1 MHIVMVI
8 GAIAISV
15 LLRSTQI
22 PATLPWP
29 QRWTRTLG
37 AFTLPPVLLLTTALA
52 IALMGP
58 NGMMLGMTV
67 GGVGYGFSV
76 LLLGGAF
83 GWLLVL
89 MVQGMRAKAAA
100 QTYPLITL
108 GTVQARLLKMPDCF
122 AGHVG
127 LWPSELVISEGLIE
141 RLTAEQLQ
149 GVLAHEQAHRYYQDT
164 LWFWILGWLR
174 RLTGWLP
181 RTEALWQELLLLR
194 ELRADHWAAT
204 QVDPLTLA
212 EALLVVV
219 RSPFIPP
226 AAQVIPLHDQPTRV
240 ETRINALLAAD
251 LPSEERL
258 GQLLAE
264 QQNRWLIGG
273 LVALLVPLLLMAL
286 HH

>member
-8 GAIAISV
+8 GAIAIAVV
-15 LLRSTQI
+15 LRYIEI
-22 PATLPWP
+22 PAALPWP
-29 QRWTRTLG
+29 QRWIRTLG
-37 AFTLPPVLLLTTALA
+37 AFTLPPLLLLTTAVA

-58 NGMMLGMTV
+58 HGMMLGMTV
-67 GGVGYGFSV
+67 GGAGYGVSV
-76 LLLGGAF
+76 LLLIGALA
-83 GWLLVL
+83 WLVVL
-89 MVQGMRAKAAA
+89 MVQGILAKREA
-100 QTYPLITL
+100 QTYPLVTL
-108 GTVQARLLKMPDCF
+108 DTVQARLLKTPHCF

-127 LWPSELVISEGLIE
+127 LWPSELVISEGLLE
-141 RLTAEQLQ
+141 RLNAAQLQ
-149 GVLAHEQAHRYYQDT
+149 GVLAHEQAHHYYQDT
-164 LWFWILGWLR
+164 LWFWVLGWLR
-174 RLTGWLP
+174 RLTRWLP
-181 RTEALWQELLLLR
+181 RTESLWQDLLLLR

-219 RSPFIPP
+219 RLPFILP
-226 AAQVIPLHDQPTRV
+226 AAQVVPLHDHPTRV

-264 QQNRWLIGG
+264 QQHQWLLGG
-273 LVALLVPLLLMAL
+273 GVVIVVPLLLMAL

>member
-1 MHIVMVI
+1 
-8 GAIAISV
+8 
-15 LLRSTQI
+15 
-22 PATLPWP
+22 
-29 QRWTRTLG
+29 
-37 AFTLPPVLLLTTALA
+37 
-52 IALMGP
+52 
-58 NGMMLGMTV
+58 
-67 GGVGYGFSV
+67 
-76 LLLGGAF
+76 
-83 GWLLVL
+83 
-89 MVQGMRAKAAA
+89 
-100 QTYPLITL
+100 
-108 GTVQARLLKMPDCF
+108 VQARLLKTPYCF

-149 GVLAHEQAHRYYQDT
+149 GVLAHEQAHHYYQDT
-164 LWFWILGWLR
+164 LWFWVLGWLR
-174 RLTGWLP
+174 RLTRWLP
-181 RTEALWQELLLLR
+181 RTESLWQDLLLLR

-240 ETRINALLAAD
+240 ETRINALLAAE

-258 GQLLAE
+258 GQLLCE
-264 QQNRWLIGG
+264 QQNRWLICGG
-273 LVALLVPLLLMAL
+273 MVMLVPLLLMAL